1 MPLPLT
7 VSCFSKIQTGFT
19 FLVPAH
25 LGSPGQ
31 RAVKWCVY
39 VNKVKWKTYCSFLQ
53 NEIWCHSLFPSCF
66 ICDFL
71 WKLFL
76 VCVGLPVTVLNCAYA
91 LTSFCYCLHWY
102 WHDLC
107 KCLPNEI
114 THFPSMFRRC
124 SIGIRKCIKNTK
136 IPKFWK
142 SFLWNEVLIV
152 HLNHMNHASCL
163 LVILVPAFWSL
174 NVRRCCCHL
183 PQSWISN
190 DVYRAINQK
199 FAVYFSR

>member
-1 MPLPLT
+1 MAQLMPLPLT

-39 VNKVKWKTYCSFLQ
+39 VNKVKWKTYYSFLQ

-76 VCVGLPVTVLNCAYA
+76 VCVALPVTVLNCAYA
-91 LTSFCYCLHWY
+91 LTSCFVTACIDIGTTYANACPM
-102 WHDLC
+102 
-107 KCLPNEI
+107 KLPTFHPCFDVVPLALE
-114 THFPSMFRRC
+114 SVSR
-124 SIGIRKCIKNTK
+124 
-136 IPKFWK
+136 IPKYR
-142 SFLWNEVLIV
+142 SFENPFCE
-152 HLNHMNHASCL
+152 M
-163 LVILVPAFWSL
+163 
-174 NVRRCCCHL
+174 R
-183 PQSWISN
+183 
-190 DVYRAINQK
+190 Y
-199 FAVYFSR
+199 